1 MDNYF
6 LLKMLHILSATI
18 LTGTG
23 AGIAFFMFMTWRSG
37 NTEAVRVTTRHVV
50 LADWIFT
57 APAVVIQLVTGLLL
71 ANRLGIAMLSPWMLM
86 VTGLF
91 IFIGCC
97 WLPVVWIQYKLRAL
111 AGAEQFEREQFDRY
125 MRLWTALGIPAF
137 TALLVVYWL
146 MVFKPL
152 AMTQ

>member
-6 LLKMLHILSATI
+6 LLKMLHILSATV

-37 NTEAVRVTTRHVV
+37 NTEAIRVTTRHVV

-57 APAVVIQLVTGLLL
+57 TPAVVIQLVTGLLL
-71 ANRLGIAMLSPWMLM
+71 ANRLGIAMLSPWMLA
-86 VTGLF
+86 VTGSF

-125 MRLWTALGIPAF
+125 MRLWTALGVPAF

>member
-6 LLKMLHILSATI
+6 LLKVLHILSATI

-23 AGIAFFMFMTWRSG
+23 VGIAFFMFMTWRSG
-37 NTEAVRVTTRHVV
+37 NTEAIQVTTRHVV

-57 APAVVIQLVTGLLL
+57 APAVVIQFVTGLLL
-71 ANRLGIAMLSPWMLM
+71 ANRLGIAMLSPWMLA

-97 WLPVVWIQYKLRAL
+97 WLPVVWIQYKLRAM
-111 AGAEQFEREQFDRY
+111 AGDEQFEREQFDRY